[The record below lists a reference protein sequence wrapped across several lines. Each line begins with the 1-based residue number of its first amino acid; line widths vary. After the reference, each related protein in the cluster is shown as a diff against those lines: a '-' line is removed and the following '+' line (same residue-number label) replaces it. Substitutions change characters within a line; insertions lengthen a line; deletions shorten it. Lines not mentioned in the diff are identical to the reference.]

1 MIAER
6 MTEMILGYDRNDW
19 EQFQIKNP
27 VEIVLPKKTS
37 NILIA
42 GIWFREIF
50 VSTVVS
56 VATAPQSRKPCVHSR
71 L

>member
-1 MIAER
+1 MIF
-6 MTEMILGYDRNDW
+6 GYDLEDW
-19 EQFQIKNP
+19 KQFQIKNQ

-42 GIWFREIF
+42 GKSGS

-56 VATAPQSRKPCVHSR
+56 VATAP
-71 L
+71 